1 LHTLFVATNLP
12 IPPNNGSAIRSLSLI
27 QALRSVGHELSFISF
42 ANSGRPDDLH
52 PLSSLCRS
60 IDLLEQKT
68 QNLTL
73 DSDYLGR
80 ISSLFM
86 FRSFA
91 IERFRSEAM
100 RAMIRTKLDT
110 EKYDLLICDSIYAL
124 TNVPKTGIPMALN
137 CHNVE
142 HIILERYATLE
153 GNPLKKYYAM
163 IESHLMR
170 VAERRGCHRV
180 SAALVCSEL
189 DLELLRSFRPDLPVF
204 LAPNVVDT
212 DSLSTV
218 RSSGAN
224 LNPVLLFM
232 GGMDW
237 YPNRDAVEYFAEG
250 ILPKIRS
257 SFPEARF
264 VVAGRNPPAQ
274 FIEKFRYDPRIEFTG
289 TVPDMRPYLTAARL
303 VIVPLRMGGGTRIK
317 ILEACAAGKPVI
329 STTVGAEGLSLE
341 AGKEIILAD
350 EPEQF
355 ARSVI
360 ELLRDPERSE
370 ALARSA
376 RTAVVERYSQRTLEK
391 SLEAFTASLA
401 AAV

>member
-1 LHTLFVATNLP
+1 
-12 IPPNNGSAIRSLSLI
+12 
-27 QALRSVGHELSFISF
+27 
-42 ANSGRPDDLH
+42 
-52 PLSSLCRS
+52 
-60 IDLLEQKT
+60 
-68 QNLTL
+68 
-73 DSDYLGR
+73 
-80 ISSLFM
+80 
-86 FRSFA
+86 
-91 IERFRSEAM
+91 M
-100 RAMIRTKLDT
+100 REMIRTKLDT
-110 EKYDLLICDSIYAL
+110 ERYDLLICDGIYAL
-124 TNVPKTGIPMALN
+124 TNVPETRIPKALN

-142 HIILERYATLE
+142 HVILDRYATLE

-189 DLELLRSFRPDLPVF
+189 DLELLRSFRPDLRVF

-218 RSSGAN
+218 QSSAAN
-224 LNPVLLFM
+224 LNPVLLFL

-237 YPNRDAVEYFAEG
+237 YPNRDAVEYFAG
-250 ILPKIRS
+250 DILPKIRS

-289 TVPDMRPYLTAARL
+289 TVPDMRPYLAAARL
-303 VIVPLRMGGGTRIK
+303 VIVPLRIGGGTRIK

-329 STTVGAEGLSLE
+329 STTIGAEGLNLE

-350 EPEQF
+350 EPARF
-355 ARSVI
+355 ASSVI
-360 ELLRDPERSE
+360 DLLRDPDRSE
-370 ALARSA
+370 SLARSA
-376 RTAVVERYSQRTLEK
+376 RTAVLERYSQQTLEK
-391 SLEAFTASLA
+391 SLKVFLASLTA
-401 AAV
+401 PV